1 MSLPLE
7 GVRVVEL
14 GLWVAGPAAAAILAD
29 WGADVLKVEPP
40 GGDPFRGIFQALA
53 GLRTEGSPPFELDN
67 RGKRSLVL
75 DLKTEAGRA
84 ALERELAAADVFL
97 SNYRRSAL
105 ERLGLA
111 PDELRR
117 RYPRLVVCH
126 VSGYGAR
133 GPEADRHGY
142 DVAAFWA
149 RSGAALSMT
158 PEGAEI
164 PLMRGGF
171 GDHTTALAAVGG
183 ICAALA
189 ARARSGQGELVETS
203 LLRTGA
209 YVMGWDTAVQLH
221 YGRLAPPE
229 RRTAPMNPL
238 INPYRAGDGR
248 WFWILGLE
256 ADRHWPA
263 TARAAGH
270 PEWLDDPR
278 FAGAAARRRNA
289 RELVGLLDEALARH
303 GLAHWAGV
311 FDREGVW
318 WAPVQSTA
326 ELVRD
331 PQAEAAGVFVELP
344 PAGRGGPVRRSVASP
359 VDFGGKTPRPR
370 GPAPPLGSEPAPR
383 GAGASGVDRR
393 PPRVPEE

>member
-1 MSLPLE
+1 MSLPLR

-40 GGDPFRGIFQALA
+40 DGDPFRRIFQALA
-53 GLRTEGSPPFELDN
+53 GLRTEGAPPFEFDN
-67 RGKRSLVL
+67 RGKRSRVL
-75 DLKTEAGRA
+75 DLKREEARA
-84 ALERELAAADVFL
+84 ELERELAAADVFV

-105 ERLGLA
+105 ARLGLA
-111 PDELRR
+111 PEELRR
-117 RYPRLVVCH
+117 RHPRLVVCH

-221 YGRLAPPE
+221 YGKLAPPE
-229 RRTAPMNPL
+229 RRSAPMNPL

-263 TARAAGH
+263 TARALGH
-270 PEWLDDPR
+270 PEWLADPR
-278 FAGAAARRRNA
+278 FAGAAERRRHA
-289 RELVGLLDEALARH
+289 RELVALLDEAFARH
-303 GLAHWAGV
+303 GLAHWAGA

-344 PAGRGGPVRRSVASP
+344 PAEPGGPPGRSVASP
-359 VDFGGKTPRPR
+359 VDFGGETPRPR
-370 GPAPPLGSEPAPR
+370 GPAPALGAAAAPPGPSDPR
-383 GAGASGVDRR
+383 EDG
-393 PPRVPEE
+393 PPRSRS